1 MPPPEKLLTELTKIG
16 GRQPRTHALWVD
28 ERDTPR
34 RYRRQAR
41 SLDRRG
47 TGTPRRHVRV
57 RALEKAGRSLRR
69 VLTSRPAIPT
79 GSRSAP
85 PTVKAQASARRCSIT
100 LRREVIASE
109 NRA

>member
-1 MPPPEKLLTELTKIG
+1 MPPPEKLLTELTKIS

-47 TGTPRRHVRV
+47 TGTPRRHVCV
-57 RALEKAGRSLRR
+57 RALEKARRSLRAR
-69 VLTSRPAIPT
+69 AHKSSSHSHRFPIGTTDRQGAGV
-79 GSRSAP
+79 SA
-85 PTVKAQASARRCSIT
+85 A
-100 LRREVIASE
+100 L
-109 NRA
+109 